1 MLTELIDTGGPV
13 IYFLIACSVG
23 ALAIIFERLIFWVRE
38 WTINPLSKCSM
49 CDDVDNDT
57 DNECSIPLATGAD
70 CFTSRVADA
79 EASRRSQNFYERATK
94 NLSGLDTVIS
104 ISPLLGILGTVLGI
118 MKSFHSLDLK
128 HMGAPQEISHGLA
141 EAMLTTAAGLCIA
154 VPALVFYNLFQSMA
168 RRRARKIYHCSKV

>member
-1 MLTELIDTGGPV
+1 MLIELIDTGGPV
-13 IYFLIACSVG
+13 IYLLLLCSVG
-23 ALAIIFERLIFWVRE
+23 ALTIIFERLIFWIRE
-38 WTINPLSKCSM
+38 WSVNPINNISK
-49 CDDVDNDT
+49 
-57 DNECSIPLATGAD
+57 IAD
-70 CFTSRVADA
+70 S
-79 EASRRSQNFYERATK
+79 EARIRSQGFYERATK

-128 HMGAPQEISHGLA
+128 HMEAPQEISHGLA

-168 RRRARKIYHCSKV
+168 RRRARKIYNLSKA